1 MKRISTLELTVAL
14 MLWGATAQAVELMR
28 WERLPL
34 AVPLV
39 INQERVVFI
48 DEAVRVGVPSTLI
61 GKLRVQSTGGTL
73 YLRASEAIAPT
84 RLQLQSVATGE
95 IILLDIA
102 ARPGDLP
109 LEPVRILKNA
119 PVQATETESSTVL
132 VPERTPIP
140 VALTRYAAQSLY
152 APLRT
157 VESLPGV
164 RRVPLKLR
172 TELPTLLPT
181 ENVSSTPIAA
191 WRLGDY
197 WVTAV
202 KLRNRGSIP
211 VQLDPRRFQA
221 KLFAATFQ
229 HAFLGPASDAED
241 TTIAY
246 LVTRGAGLEQEVLL
260 IPSVT
265 QGGDHER

>member
-1 MKRISTLELTVAL
+1 MKRLLVIGPTMVLAL
-14 MLWGATAQAVELMR
+14 CGGLAQAVELMR

-34 AVPLV
+34 AIPLV
-39 INQERVVFI
+39 IGQERIIFI
-48 DEAVRVGVPSTLI
+48 DEAVRVGLPSMLS

-102 ARPGDLP
+102 ATPGEQP
-109 LEPVRILKNA
+109 LEPVRILQNA
-119 PVQATETESSTVL
+119 QPQATETEPSTAPT
-132 VPERTPIP
+132 PERTPIP

-157 VESLPGV
+157 LELLPGV

-172 TELPTLLPT
+172 TELPILLPS
-181 ENVSSTPIAA
+181 ENVSSTPLAA
-191 WRLGDY
+191 WRLGEY

-202 KLRNRGSIP
+202 KLRNRGSAT
-211 VQLDPRRFQA
+211 VQLDPRRLQA
-221 KLFAATFQ
+221 QLFGASFQ
-229 HAFLGPASDAED
+229 HAFLGPVGSAED
-241 TTIAY
+241 TTVAY
-246 LVTRGAGLEQEVLL
+246 LITRGAGLEYAMLL
-260 IPSVT
+260 PPPAARGADNES
-265 QGGDHER
+265 

>member
-1 MKRISTLELTVAL
+1 MKRMLVIGPAVLLAL
-14 MLWGATAQAVELMR
+14 CGGLAQAVELMR

-39 INQERVVFI
+39 IGQERVVFV
-48 DEAVRVGVPSTLI
+48 DEAVRVGLPSTLS

-102 ARPGDLP
+102 TTPGEQP
-109 LEPVRILKNA
+109 LEPVRILQNA
-119 PVQATETESSTVL
+119 QPQATEGEPSTFPT
-132 VPERTPIP
+132 PERTPIP

-164 RRVPLKLR
+164 RRVPLKRRSSLS
-172 TELPTLLPT
+172 TLLPS
-181 ENVSSTPIAA
+181 ENVFGTPIAA

-202 KLRNRGSIP
+202 KLRNRGAET
-211 VQLDPRRFQA
+211 VQLDPRQLQA
-221 KLFAATFQ
+221 QLFAASYQ
-229 HAFLGPASDAED
+229 HAFLGPVGSAED
-241 TTIAY
+241 TTVAY
-246 LVTRGAGLEQEVLL
+246 LITRGAGLEQAMLL
-260 IPSVT
+260 PPPAARGADNES
-265 QGGDHER
+265 

>member
-1 MKRISTLELTVAL
+1 MKLMSTLGLTVSL
-14 MLWGATAQAVELMR
+14 TLWGAAAQAVELMH

-39 INQERVVFI
+39 INQERVVFF
-48 DEAVRVGVPSTLI
+48 DEDVRVGVPSTLT

-95 IILLDIA
+95 VILLDIA
-102 ARPGDLP
+102 ATPGDQP
-109 LEPVRILKNA
+109 LEPLRILKNA
-119 PVQATETESSTVL
+119 PAQSAKAESSTVP
-132 VPERTPIP
+132 VPEPTPIP

-164 RRVPLKLR
+164 RRVPLKR
-172 TELPTLLPT
+172 HTELPTLLPT
-181 ENVSSTPIAA
+181 ENVSSTPVAA

-202 KLRNRGSIP
+202 KLRNRGSETL
-211 VQLDPRRFQA
+211 QLDPRRLQA
-221 KLFAATFQ
+221 KLFATTFQ
-229 HAFLGPASDAED
+229 HAFLGPAGSAED
-241 TTIAY
+241 TTIVY
-246 LVTRGAGLEQEVLL
+246 LVTRGAGLEHAVLL
-260 IPSVT
+260 PPVT
-265 QGGDHER
+265 RGAGDEG

>member
-1 MKRISTLELTVAL
+1 MTGISTLGLTIAL
-14 MLWGATAQAVELMR
+14 MLSGVAAQAVELMR

-48 DEAVRVGVPSTLI
+48 DEDVRVGVPSTLT

-73 YLRASEAIAPT
+73 YLHASEAIAPT

-102 ARPGDLP
+102 AAPGDQP

-119 PVQATETESSTVL
+119 QRQPTEAESSTVPI
-132 VPERTPIP
+132 PERTPIP

-172 TELPTLLPT
+172 SELPTLLPT

-202 KLRNRGSIP
+202 KLRNRGSET
-211 VQLDPRRFQA
+211 VQLDPRRLQA
-221 KLFAATFQ
+221 TLFAATFQ
-229 HAFLGPASDAED
+229 HAFLEPVGSAED

-246 LVTRGAGLEQEVLL
+246 LVTRSAGLEQAVLL
-260 IPSVT
+260 PPVARGADDES
-265 QGGDHER
+265 

>member
-1 MKRISTLELTVAL
+1 MLVIGPAVLLAL
-14 MLWGATAQAVELMR
+14 CGGLAQAVELMR

-39 INQERVVFI
+39 IGQERVVFV
-48 DEAVRVGVPSTLI
+48 DEAVRVGLPATLS

-102 ARPGDLP
+102 ATPGDQA
-109 LEPVRILKNA
+109 LEPVRILQNAQPQASEGEPSSA
-119 PVQATETESSTVL
+119 PVA
-132 VPERTPIP
+132 ERTPIP
-140 VALTRYAAQSLY
+140 VALTRYAAQNQY

-172 TELPTLLPT
+172 TALPALLPS

-191 WRLGDY
+191 WRLGEY

-202 KLRNRGSIP
+202 KLRNQGAETVP
-211 VQLDPRRFQA
+211 LDPRRLQA
-221 KLFAATFQ
+221 QLFAASFQ
-229 HAFLGPASDAED
+229 HAFLGPVGSAED
-241 TTIAY
+241 TTVAY
-246 LVTRGAGLEQEVLL
+246 LITRGAGLEHALL
-260 IPSVT
+260 LPPPAT
-265 QGGDHER
+265 RGDDNES

>member
-1 MKRISTLELTVAL
+1 M
-14 MLWGATAQAVELMR
+14 
-28 WERLPL
+28 
-34 AVPLV
+34 
-39 INQERVVFI
+39 
-48 DEAVRVGVPSTLI
+48 
-61 GKLRVQSTGGTL
+61 
-73 YLRASEAIAPT
+73 
-84 RLQLQSVATGE
+84 QSVTTGE

-102 ARPGDLP
+102 ATPGDQP

-119 PVQATETESSTVL
+119 QGQATEAESSTVP

-181 ENVSSTPIAA
+181 ENVSSTPIAV

-202 KLRNRGSIP
+202 KLRNRGSET
-211 VQLDPRRFQA
+211 VQLDPRRLQA
-221 KLFAATFQ
+221 KLFAAAFQ
-229 HAFLGPASDAED
+229 HAFLGPVGSAED

-246 LVTRGAGLEQEVLL
+246 LVTRGAGLEQAVLL
-260 IPSVT
+260 PPVARGADDES
-265 QGGDHER
+265 